1 MKTLALKLFALCLAI
16 FALGGTV
23 FAQNDLNLPDV
34 SQAAEVKQRIA
45 LTDITVK
52 YHRPLVN
59 GRKIWGGL
67 VPYGKVWRAGAN
79 ENTTIEFS
87 DPVSIE
93 GKPLP
98 KGVYGLHMIPNPDS
112 WTVIFSK
119 TNTGWGSYSYDQK
132 DDPLRVNVKPKPLDQ
147 SEEALEYEFENL
159 KPDSTAVTLKWE
171 KLGVPFTVS
180 INDADQT
187 LQNIRAQMKGA
198 GQFAWQAPDQAA
210 QFCLTRKINLDEA
223 LRWADASIQN
233 EERFENLSTKADILK
248 ALNRQ
253 DEAKTTWNKALEK
266 AKAPDLYT
274 YGRQLQNQ
282 KKGAEAMEI
291 FKEVAKRF
299 PNGVFGYLAQARLKS
314 TAGDFTG
321 ALSDAKQAQSAA
333 PSEGQKQAIQGVIDR
348 LQAKQDINK

>member
-1 MKTLALKLFALCLAI
+1 MKTITLKPFALCLAI
-16 FALGGTV
+16 LGLSGTV
-23 FAQNDLNLPDV
+23 CAQNDLNLPDV

-79 ENTTIEFS
+79 ENTTVEFS
-87 DPVSIE
+87 DPVSVE
-93 GKPLP
+93 GKPLD
-98 KGVYGLHMIPNPDS
+98 KGTYGLHMIPNADS

-132 DDPLRVNVKPKPLDQ
+132 DDALRVDVKPKPLAQ
-147 SEEALEYEFENL
+147 SEEALEFEFEDL
-159 KPDSTAVTLKWE
+159 KPTSTAVTLKWE
-171 KLGVPFTVS
+171 KLGIPFTVS
-180 INDADQT
+180 VNDTEQT
-187 LQNIRAQMKGA
+187 LQNIRGQMKGA

-210 QFCLTRKINLDEA
+210 QFCLTRKTNLDEA
-223 LRWADASIQN
+223 LRWADLSIQN

-248 ALNRQ
+248 ALNRS
-253 DEAKTTWNKALEK
+253 DDAKTTWNQALK
-266 AKAPDLYT
+266 IATAQQLYS

-282 KKGAEAMEI
+282 KQGVEALEI

-299 PNGVFGYLAQARLKS
+299 PQGVYGYLAQARLKS
-314 TAGDFTG
+314 AAGDFAG
-321 ALSDAKQAQSAA
+321 AANDAKQAQAAA
-333 PSEGQKQAIQGVIDR
+333 PTDAQKQSIKALIDR
-348 LQAKQDINK
+348 LEAKQDINK

>member
-1 MKTLALKLFALCLAI
+1 MKITTLKLLSVFLAT
-16 FALGGTV
+16 AGVGASA
-23 FAQNDLNLPDV
+23 FAQSDLKLPDV

-45 LTDITVK
+45 LTDVTVN

-87 DPVSIE
+87 DDVSVE
-93 GKPLP
+93 GKPLA
-98 KGVYGLHMIPNPDS
+98 KGLYGLHMIPNADS
-112 WTVIFSK
+112 CTVIFSK

-132 DDPLRVNVKPKPLDQ
+132 DDALRVDVKPKTLPQ
-147 SEEALEYEFENL
+147 SEEALDFEFEDL
-159 KPDSTAVTLKWE
+159 KPNSTAVTLKWE
-171 KLGVPFTVS
+171 KLGIPFTVS
-180 INDADQT
+180 VNDAAQT
-187 LQNIRAQMKGA
+187 LQNIRGQMKGA

-210 QFCLTRKINLDEA
+210 QFCLTKKIDLDEA
-223 LRWADASIQN
+223 LRWTDLSIQN
-233 EERFENLSTKADILK
+233 EERFENLSTKADVLK
-248 ALNRQ
+248 ALNRP

-266 AKAPDLYT
+266 AAAPQLYT

-282 KKGAEAMEI
+282 KKGAEAIEI

-299 PNGVFGYLAQARLKS
+299 PNGVYGDLAQARIKS
-314 TAGDFTG
+314 STGDFAG
-321 ALSDAKQAQSAA
+321 ALNDAKQAQAAA
-333 PSEGQKQAIQGVIDR
+333 PSEGQKQAIQGLIDR

>member
-1 MKTLALKLFALCLAI
+1 MKTIKLQPFALCLVI
-16 FALGGTV
+16 LGV
-23 FAQNDLNLPDV
+23 AASVSAQNDLNLPDV

-45 LTDITVK
+45 LTDVTIK

-87 DPVSIE
+87 DPVAVE
-93 GKPLP
+93 GKPLA

-119 TNTGWGSYSYDQK
+119 TNTGWGSYSYDPK
-132 DDPLRVNVKPKPLDQ
+132 DDALRVDVKPKPLA
-147 SEEALEYEFENL
+147 ENKEALEFDFEDL
-159 KPDSTAVTLKWE
+159 KPTSTSVTLKWE

-180 INDADQT
+180 VNDADQT
-187 LQNIRAQMKGA
+187 LQNIRAQLKGR
-198 GQFAWQAPDQAA
+198 GQFTWQALDEGA
-210 QFCLTRKINLDEA
+210 QFCLTRKINLNEA
-223 LRWADASIQN
+223 LTWADASIQN
-233 EERFENLSTKADILK
+233 EERFDNLSTKADLLK
-248 ALNRQ
+248 ALNRT
-253 DEAKTTWNKALEK
+253 DEAKTTWNHALEI
-266 AKAPDLYT
+266 AQAPQLYS

-299 PNGVFGYLAQARLKS
+299 PQGVYGYLAQARIKS
-314 TAGDFTG
+314 AAGDFDG
-321 ALSDAKQAQSAA
+321 ALNDAKQAQAAA
-333 PSEGQKQAIQGVIDR
+333 PGEPQKQAIKGLIDR
-348 LQAKQDINK
+348 LEVKQDINK

>member
-1 MKTLALKLFALCLAI
+1 MDK
-16 FALGGTV
+16 GT
-23 FAQNDLNLPDV
+23 
-34 SQAAEVKQRIA
+34 
-45 LTDITVK
+45 
-52 YHRPLVN
+52 
-59 GRKIWGGL
+59 
-67 VPYGKVWRAGAN
+67 
-79 ENTTIEFS
+79 
-87 DPVSIE
+87 
-93 GKPLP
+93 
-98 KGVYGLHMIPNPDS
+98 YGLHMIPNADS
-112 WTVIFSK
+112 CTVIFSK

-132 DDPLRVNVKPKPLDQ
+132 DDALRVDVKPKPLAQ
-147 SEEALEYEFENL
+147 TEEALEFEFEDL
-159 KPDSTAVTLKWE
+159 KPTSTAVTLKWE
-171 KLGVPFTVS
+171 KLGIPFIVS
-180 INDADQT
+180 VNDADET

-282 KKGAEAMEI
+282 KKAAEAIEI

-299 PNGVFGYLAQARLKS
+299 PQGVYGNLAQARVKS
-314 TAGDFTG
+314 AAGDFAG
-321 ALSDAKQAQSAA
+321 AANDAKQAQAAA
-333 PSEGQKQAIQGVIDR
+333 PTDAQKQSIQALISR
-348 LQAKQDINK
+348 LDAKQDINK